1 MLFCVPYENCSCFII
16 VKVELCNK
24 SHCNVSSCD
33 IGLEKE
39 QQRKIRIQLRAQETL
54 KASSAP
60 IQTQE
65 ASAESQSRSAQ
76 KTKSKML
83 GYLDQ
88 MPSFRPKT
96 NTAVPDFDKLYQA
109 FQQKAMEK
117 AERKDVTHCK
127 PFRLRT
133 STLQPR
139 SRSPENLLVRFDFVF
154 VAIPFRILCLFNI
167 RFPFS

>member
-1 MLFCVPYENCSCFII
+1 MLASS
-16 VKVELCNK
+16 L
-24 SHCNVSSCD
+24 CNVSSCD
-33 IGLEKE
+33 IDAEQE

-54 KASSAP
+54 KSSSAP

-65 ASAESQSRSAQ
+65 SSSESQSRSAQ

-96 NTAVPDFDKLYQA
+96 NTAVPDFDKLHHA

-117 AERKDVTHCK
+117 AERKDVTHFK
-127 PFRLRT
+127 PFQLHT
-133 STLQPR
+133 STLRPR
-139 SRSPENLLVRFDFVF
+139 SRSPENLLVRLNYFVC
-154 VAIPFRILCLFNI
+154 VAFIFQACIMKFLSGLCVNTC
-167 RFPFS
+167 FPFS